1 MSFNTEAR
9 GPHCS
14 PEQQLQ
20 PINPFKKNIQD
31 CIIKIRKIIHF
42 KFSVTQ
48 IWENLNVYINWKK
61 TEVNIFTQTEKKTQI
76 TSKVNSS
83 QISNLYYV
91 DIAFKPNSL

>member
-1 MSFNTEAR
+1 MFTLIE
-9 GPHCS
+9 
-14 PEQQLQ
+14 
-20 PINPFKKNIQD
+20 
-31 CIIKIRKIIHF
+31 
-42 KFSVTQ
+42 
-48 IWENLNVYINWKK
+48 KK